1 MSLGETPPSCIDLL
15 VAALT
20 ADIVVA
26 RKDLC
31 DLREENDEKKKKVT

>member
-1 MSLGETPPSCIDLL
+1 MFSEETPPSCIDLL

-26 RKDLC
+26 RKALWRV
-31 DLREENDEKKKKVT
+31 L